1 MRGSAP
7 LALRWH
13 SLDLTL
19 RMYAELRRRE
29 PVVRWQGPATKPLIL
44 ALLISTPLI
53 LWVGWQLTS
62 LETAAR
68 AQETTTAPV
77 TTFEQ
82 TVQESPTTA
91 SPAPETTTTTAS
103 PSPTTATP
111 APTGG
116 RDPLKDAGGPT
127 AGPVPLMPGGGCPE
141 EYPVQRRGSC

>member
-1 MRGSAP
+1 M
-7 LALRWH
+7 
-13 SLDLTL
+13 
-19 RMYAELRRRE
+19 
-29 PVVRWQGPATKPLIL
+29 RWQSPATKPLIL
-44 ALLISTPLI
+44 ALLISTPLM

-62 LETAAR
+62 LETSAR

-116 RDPLKDAGGPT
+116 RDPLMDAGGPT
-127 AGPVPLMPGGGCPE
+127 VGPVPLMPGGGCPE
-141 EYPVQRRGSC
+141 EYPVQRHGACFTE

>member
-1 MRGSAP
+1 MR
-7 LALRWH
+7 LRN
-13 SLDLTL
+13 
-19 RMYAELRRRE
+19 
-29 PVVRWQGPATKPLIL
+29 PATKPLIL
-44 ALLISTPLI
+44 ALLISTPLM

-62 LETAAR
+62 LETSAR

-91 SPAPETTTTTAS
+91 SPAPETTTTTAL

-111 APTGG
+111 ESTGG
-116 RDPLKDAGGPT
+116 RDPLMDAGGPT

-141 EYPVQRRGSC
+141 EYPVRRYDACYPE